1 MTSQAIAKAS
11 PGRQSVERT
20 DVLVAG
26 GGIIG
31 SAIAWALVERG
42 VRDVCV
48 VDLDLA
54 GTYASSELNAGGARA
69 TWWQEVNIASCRDT
83 IAFFA
88 EHADEFSF
96 RQRGYLWLYDDAE
109 RFARARAHHA
119 LQARLG
125 VAVELLDPDDV
136 ARRFP
141 LLDRNLDELVGA
153 TFSPGDGLINPNAVR
168 RWYRERALA
177 AGARFYNRHYIEG
190 LEVTEREPGRRRVD
204 LVHVVEVEK
213 GDPADEGGMVERI
226 LTQHRVAPEVSRDH
240 PSIRPEV
247 FVNALGAWSPLLSAR
262 LGVRDFSVPVR
273 RQIAMADVRARD
285 LPPRVDLRAGGMIVD
300 ASGLYFHPEGP
311 YTLAGWSDPAQP
323 SGYDF
328 RYEGDAFFERE
339 IWPRLAHRAAAFERC
354 RHVRG
359 WAGLYSVTPDA
370 SGVLGRIPG
379 FANVIEAHSFTG
391 RGVMQS
397 HAVGR
402 GVAELICDGAFRTL
416 DLSPLAGARFL
427 EERERWIPEDLHI

>member
-1 MTSQAIAKAS
+1 MTLTAVANAS
-11 PGRQSVERT
+11 PGRQSVERA

-31 SAIAWALVERG
+31 SAIACALVERG

-54 GTYASSELNAGGARA
+54 GTHASSELNAGGARA

-88 EHADEFSF
+88 EHAEEFSF

-109 RFARARAHHA
+109 RFARARAQRA
-119 LQARLG
+119 LQTRLG
-125 VAVELLDPDDV
+125 VAVELLEPGDV
-136 ARRFP
+136 AHRFP

-168 RWYRERALA
+168 RWYRERAIA
-177 AGARFYNRHYIEG
+177 GGARFYNRHYIEG
-190 LEVTEREPGRRRVD
+190 VEVAEREPGRRRVE

-213 GDPADEGGMVERI
+213 GEPADEGGMVARI
-226 LTQHRVAPEVSRDH
+226 LTQHRVAPEESRDH

-247 FVNALGAWSPLLSAR
+247 LVNALGAWSPLVSAK

-273 RQIAMADVRARD
+273 RQIAMADVRAHD

-311 YTLAGWSDPAQP
+311 YTLAGWSDPAEP

-339 IWPRLAHRAAAFERC
+339 IWPRLAHRASAFERC

-379 FANVIEAHSFTG
+379 FANAIEAHSFTG

-402 GVAELICDGAFRTL
+402 GVAELIRDGGFRTL
-416 DLSPLAGARFL
+416 DLAPLAGERFL
-427 EERERWIPEDLHI
+427 AERERWIPEDLHI